1 MTLSDQ
7 ITNQQNPLNT
17 SAALEKLGLGSSPS
31 TEQLLKNNRLDEA
44 TTFERLAALIDFA
57 QSDAIKLQALKMA
70 MDASNQAKAKTE
82 SGVNSVTII
91 IQDPEM
97 AGKINPIL
105 YPRKKGPVV
114 DITAEG

>member
-1 MTLSDQ
+1 MILSEQ
-7 ITNQQNPLNT
+7 ITNQALPNT
-17 SAALEKLGLGSSPS
+17 SAALERLGLGNVPT
-31 TEQLLKNNRLDEA
+31 TEQLLTNNRLDKA

-70 MDASNQAKAKTE
+70 MDAADKVEQKAST
-82 SGVNSVTII
+82 GIGSVTII

-97 AGKINPIL
+97 AGKVNPIL

-114 DITAEG
+114 DITTSEG